1 MISTV
6 IFDLFGTLIDNLDF
20 SGYNAMLSEM
30 AEALGVPAEDLVCA
44 WREAIDERMRGANGE
59 TTRHDI
65 AAACRAI
72 GATPPADRLDRA
84 LDIRL
89 AFTRQTMVPT
99 DETLA
104 TLTQLRADGYRIGL
118 VSDCTAEVPTLWS
131 AMPLAPLIDH
141 PIFSCREGITK
152 PDPRMYLLACQK
164 LGVDPQECLYV
175 GDGSSQELTGASAVG
190 MRAVMIDSA
199 PIELAGVDR
208 TDALSWRGE
217 RIATLSEVIPLVQEG

>member
-1 MISTV
+1 
-6 IFDLFGTLIDNLDF
+6 
-20 SGYNAMLSEM
+20 
-30 AEALGVPAEDLVCA
+30 
-44 WREAIDERMRGANGE
+44 
-59 TTRHDI
+59 
-65 AAACRAI
+65 
-72 GATPPADRLDRA
+72 
-84 LDIRL
+84 
-89 AFTRQTMVPT
+89 MVPT

-164 LGVDPQECLYV
+164 LGVDRQECLYV